1 MCITLEVPIAH
12 NLSVHTPFVYK
23 DRMLCTMMIIFII
36 TTLSFCWSCF
46 SLSLFYFKYL
56 PVRRSAAYWSI
67 YTTDMY
73 KYVWIYIYYNLYI
86 VLLMCAWQSLPDK
99 SSLTGNYQP
108 YDNMSLNMIWW
119 ISILIQ
125 TINIFLKQNCYNM
138 WNWTMNVFSRVYY
151 TFLLPLLLGS
161 IKYFFFLFWTEF
173 FVPVPTFH
181 HIMCV
186 FLLDFSLYHFADH
199 INIEICNK

>member
-1 MCITLEVPIAH
+1 MPITSQFIR
-12 NLSVHTPFVYK
+12 LSFSTYK

-161 IKYFFFLFWTEF
+161 IKYFFYVLNRILCTCTYLPPYYVCILTWFFL
-173 FVPVPTFH
+173 VPFCRPYKH
-181 HIMCV
+181 WN
-186 FLLDFSLYHFADH
+186 LQ
-199 INIEICNK
+199 